1 MPARQRLSI
10 LAVVP
15 LLALL
20 AITLATLPQASAA
33 EPAADAAA
41 KVSYYKQ
48 IRPIFQANCQGCH
61 QPAKAKGEYLM
72 TSFAALLQGGESGSA
87 AIVPG
92 KPAESYLI
100 EEITPE
106 GGEAEMPKGKKPLH
120 ETEIALITKWIAEGA
135 RDDTPASA
143 RTRFTMENPPQY
155 TRPPVI
161 TSMDY
166 SPDGKLL
173 AISAFH
179 EVLLVT
185 ADGNQLVARLVG
197 MSERIESVRFSP
209 DGKRLAVAGGLP
221 ARMGEVQV
229 WDVAKKQLLLS
240 KSMTFDTLYGASWS
254 PDGKLIA
261 VGCPDN
267 TVRAIDSTTGE
278 QVLFQ
283 GAHSD
288 WVRDTVFST
297 KGTHVVS
304 VGRDMSSKLTEVATQ
319 RFVDN
324 VSSITPGAL
333 KGGVQ
338 TVARHPQRDEIVIGG
353 ADGVVKVYRMFRLT
367 KRVIGD
373 DANLI
378 RRMPEMDGRVFG
390 VSVSPDGKRIA
401 AVSSLNGHGQLHV
414 YSYEFDT
421 SLPANIKKISENRVQ
436 GRSAADKATLETF
449 RTKDTKLIAQLA
461 LPGTPAYAVSFS
473 RDSKAVAIA
482 GGDGLVR
489 IVDAAS
495 GSVINEFSPV
505 ALFDKK
511 AGMAAAVVD
520 ASHVDFIRDV
530 NPVLS
535 KLGCNAGTCHGSAK
549 GKNGFKLSLRGYD
562 AIFDVRALT
571 DDLAS
576 RRVNVASP
584 DDSLM
589 LLKTAGGVPHQG
601 GALIKPDDKYYKL
614 IRQWIA
620 SGARLNLEVPRVT
633 GIEVSPLNPVI
644 EKTGGS
650 QQMQVVAKYSNGQ
663 TRDVTAE
670 AFVVSGNTE
679 VATIDENSKMTALRR
694 GESAVLARYEG
705 AYAATTL
712 TVMGDRSGFVWE
724 QPETWGKVD
733 ELVAAKWK
741 RMKII
746 PSELTNDAQFV
757 RRVYLD
763 LTGLPPTVEQT
774 TSFIDDPRGTRIK
787 RDELIDKLVGSEEFV
802 EFWTNK
808 WADLLQVN
816 RKFLGA
822 AGAASFRQWIRKEV
836 EANTPY
842 DKLVHKIVTAS
853 GSNRENPAASYYKI
867 LREPVDI
874 MENTTHL
881 FLGVRFNCNK
891 CHDHP
896 FERWTQD
903 QYYETAAYFAQV
915 DLKRDPASKGNI
927 GGTAV
932 EGAKPLYE
940 VVSDKKEGEVM
951 HDRTRQVAAP
961 EFPFEAKH
969 ETVAQPTRRQQM
981 AAWLT
986 SAHNPYFARSYANR
1000 LWGYMTGT
1008 GIIEPIDDIR
1018 AGNPATNP
1026 QLLDH
1031 LTSEFVGHKFDV
1043 QHMMKVICKSRTY
1056 QLSIATNKWNEDD
1069 SQNYSHAKARRLPA
1083 EVLYDAIHRVT
1094 GSVTRMP
1101 GVPAGTRA
1109 SALPDSG
1116 VQLKDGFLAN
1126 LGRPPRESSCECE
1139 RANGLELGPV
1149 MALISGPTVGKA
1161 VSDPANAITKIAAEA
1176 KDDADLVNRVFLR
1189 VLNRP
1194 ATKAE
1199 ISSARQVLE
1208 SLPAG
1213 HQKMKDALAAYE
1225 SKLAPSIQAAEAKRS
1240 QAIATAKTA
1249 LDAYAAT
1256 VADREKMLD
1265 MQHASKLAA
1274 AEAALKDYQSKLP
1287 QKQAAWEAKAGEPT
1301 TWQALDPSV
1310 LKASNRAKLTKEKD
1324 LSIFA
1329 SGPNGKGAYTFT
1341 AAVPAGVTG
1350 VKLELFADSRLPS
1363 KGPGRPPNGNFVL
1376 TELTAKWAQAD
1387 SPQKTLPVKLQNA
1400 QADYS
1405 QDGYPVASAIDG
1417 KVAAT
1422 GNGWASSPQLGV
1434 NRTAV
1439 FETVADVDDGLL
1451 TFILDQQYQDGKHSL
1466 GRFRISVT
1474 TSPRPIKLK
1483 GGLPANIGAILKV
1496 EVAKRDAGQKKQLA
1510 DFHRSI
1516 DGELK
1521 KLQLAVANA
1530 KKPRV
1535 ADGQLKKLQDALA
1548 AASMP
1553 LPVDP
1558 KLTRMRNELQL
1569 SASQLEKSRLT
1580 IAQDL
1585 AWALINT
1592 PSFLFNR

>member
-1 MPARQRLSI
+1 MSARQRVSLFVI
-10 LAVVP
+10 LP
-15 LLALL
+15 LLFAL
-20 AITLATLPQASAA
+20 APACVHGEEA
-33 EPAADAAA
+33 EAGNGS

-61 QPAKAKGEYLM
+61 QPAKDKGDYIM
-72 TSFAALLQGGESGSA
+72 TSFALLLQGGESGDA

-92 KPAESYLI
+92 KPDESYLVA
-100 EEITPE
+100 EITPSN
-106 GGEAEMPKGKKPLH
+106 GEAEMPKGKKPLH
-120 ETEIALITKWIAEGA
+120 ETEIELITKWIAQGA
-135 RDDTPASA
+135 HDDTPESA
-143 RTRFTMENPPQY
+143 RTRFSMKNPPKY
-155 TRPPVI
+155 TRPPVV
-161 TSMDY
+161 TSLDY
-166 SPDGKLL
+166 SPDGNLL
-173 AISAFH
+173 AISGFH

-185 ADGNQLVARLVG
+185 ADGSDLVGRLVG

-209 DGKRLAVAGGLP
+209 DGKRLAVTGGLP

-229 WDVAKKQLLLS
+229 WDVAKQELLLS
-240 KSMTFDTLYGASWS
+240 KPVTFDTLYGVSWS

-261 VGCPDN
+261 FGAPDN

-353 ADGVVKVYRMFRLT
+353 SDGVVKVYRMFRLT

-378 RRMPEMDGRVFG
+378 RRMPPMEGRVFG

-401 AVSSLNGHGQLHV
+401 AVSSLDGRGQLHV

-421 SLPANIKKISENRVQ
+421 ALPADIKKISEKRVQ
-436 GRSAADKATLETF
+436 SRSAAEKATIEAY
-449 RTKDTKLIAQLA
+449 RKKDVKLITSLA
-461 LPGTPAYAVSFS
+461 LPDTAAYAVAFRS
-473 RDSKAVAIA
+473 DSKAIATA
-482 GGDGLVR
+482 GGDGMVR
-489 IVDAAS
+489 IVDAES

-511 AGMAAAVVD
+511 AGMAAVVED
-520 ASHVDFIRDV
+520 SSVDFIRDV

-562 AIFDVRALT
+562 AIFDIRALT

-589 LLKTAGGVPHQG
+589 LLKASG
-601 GALIKPDDKYYKL
+601 GAPHEGGQLIKPDGDYYKL

-620 SGARLNLEVPRVT
+620 DGAQLKLDVPRVT
-633 GIEVSPLNPVI
+633 SITVSPLNPVI
-644 EKTGGS
+644 DQIGGS
-650 QQMQVVAKYSNGQ
+650 QQMQVMATYSDGK

-679 VATIDENSKMTALRR
+679 VATIDEDSKMTAIRR

-733 ELVAAKWK
+733 ELVATKWQ
-741 RMKII
+741 RLKII
-746 PSELTNDAQFV
+746 PSELSTDAEFV

-763 LTGLPPTVEQT
+763 LTGLPPTAEQT
-774 TSFIDDPRGTRIK
+774 TAFLNDKRETRVK
-787 RDELIDKLVGSEEFV
+787 RDELVDKLVGSEAFV
-802 EFWTNK
+802 EYWTNK

-816 RKFLGA
+816 RKFLGP
-822 AGAASFRQWIRKEV
+822 AGAASFRKWIRQEV
-836 EANTPY
+836 ASNTPY

-940 VVSDKKEGEVM
+940 IVSDKTEGEVI

-961 EFPFEAKH
+961 EFPFDAEYKTSAK
-969 ETVAQPTRRQQM
+969 PTRRQEL

-986 SAHNPYFARSYANR
+986 SPDNPYFARSYVNR

-1026 QLLDH
+1026 QLLEH
-1031 LTSEFVGHKFDV
+1031 LTTEFVKHDFDV
-1043 QHMMKVICKSRTY
+1043 QHVMKVICKSRTY
-1056 QLSIATNKWNEDD
+1056 QLSISTNKWNEDD
-1069 SQNYSHAKARRLPA
+1069 TLNYSHAKARRLPA

-1094 GSVTRMP
+1094 GSVTRIP

-1109 SALPDSG
+1109 AALPDSG
-1116 VQLKDGFLAN
+1116 VQLNDGFLAN

-1161 VSDPANAITKIAAEA
+1161 VSDPQNAIAKIAADA
-1176 KDDADLVNRVFLR
+1176 KDDADLINRIFLR

-1194 ATKAE
+1194 ATTDEINKAQ
-1199 ISSARQVLE
+1199 QVLE
-1208 SLPAG
+1208 DLPAG
-1213 HQKMKDALAAYE
+1213 HQKLKDALAAYE
-1225 SKLAPSIQAAEAKRS
+1225 KQLAPSIAAAEKKREA
-1240 QAIATAKTA
+1240 AIAAAQTA
-1249 LDAYAAT
+1249 LDAYESK

-1265 MQHASKLAA
+1265 KQHADKLVAA
-1274 AEAALKDYQSKLP
+1274 QAALKAYMSKLP
-1287 QKQAAWEAKAGEPT
+1287 EKQAEWEAQAGEPT
-1301 TWQALDPSV
+1301 TWQALDPVV
-1310 LKASNRAKLTKEKD
+1310 LTASNRAKLTKEKD

-1341 AAVPAGVTG
+1341 APVPAGVTG
-1350 VKLELFADSRLPS
+1350 VKLELFADKRLPS
-1363 KGPGRPPNGNFVL
+1363 NGPGRPQNGNFVL

-1387 SPQKTLPVKLQNA
+1387 NAKKTMPVKLQNA
-1400 QADYS
+1400 QADFS

-1417 KVAAT
+1417 KVAPS
-1422 GNGWASSPQLGV
+1422 GNGWASSPKLGV

-1439 FETVADVDDGLL
+1439 FETAANVDDGLL
-1451 TFILDQQYQDGKHSL
+1451 TLVLDQQYQDGKHTI

-1474 TSPRPIKLK
+1474 TSPRPIQLK
-1483 GGLPANIGAILKV
+1483 GGLPANIAAILKTPL
-1496 EVAKRDAGQKKQLA
+1496 AQRDAKQKKALA

-1521 KLQLAVANA
+1521 KLQLAVAEA
-1530 KKPRV
+1530 KKPRMV
-1535 ADGQLKKLQDALA
+1535 DPQLQKLRDALA
-1548 AASMP
+1548 TASKP
-1553 LPVDP
+1553 LLVDP
-1558 KLTRMRNELQL
+1558 KLARMRHEVQL
-1569 SASQLEKSRLT
+1569 SADQLEKSRLT